1 MIFGIETHVDHMSIH
16 AKKKSMAL
24 YVGHMNY
31 KVKILVKIDTFID
44 SGQTK
49 ITNGVTFRMDT
60 DNHSY
65 EYPCQKSCPR
75 LFLI

>member
-1 MIFGIETHVDHMSIH
+1 MP
-16 AKKKSMAL
+16 KKISMAL